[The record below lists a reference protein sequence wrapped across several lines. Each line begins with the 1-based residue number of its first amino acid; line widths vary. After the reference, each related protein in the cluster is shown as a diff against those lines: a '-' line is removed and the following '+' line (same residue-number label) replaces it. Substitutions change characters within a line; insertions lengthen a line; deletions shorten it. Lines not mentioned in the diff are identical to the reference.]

1 MVGKNIDIEEMQ
13 KDISDY
19 VSKKYGIKFKVAA
32 FGTAPEAAR
41 EKGEEEV
48 KECKN
53 ELASIHFD
61 MKPGELKAYLDEYM
75 VKQDEA
81 KQVLA
86 TKICTHF
93 NRIKRFELNRR
104 KKRPEAVGEIKNNII
119 MIGPTGVGKTF
130 LIKLIASKIG
140 VPFVKGDATKFS
152 ETGYVGGDVEDL
164 VRELVHEANGN
175 IELAQ
180 YGIIYLDEVDKL
192 AASRGLMGPD
202 VSRSG
207 VQRALLKPLEE
218 TEVEL
223 KVPHDPI
230 SQMEAV
236 QEYQRTG
243 KRENKKIST
252 RHILFIMSGAFAGLE
267 EIVERRRHQK
277 GIGFGA
283 EMPVKDKQA
292 EHLRHLKAEDLIQY
306 GFESEFIGRLPVV
319 TVFEHL
325 ETDDL
330 YKILCNPKSPI
341 VIGKRRDFKA
351 YGIDLQF
358 EDGALHKIAE
368 NAAKERTGAR
378 GLVSAVER
386 VLMKF
391 EHTLPSTDI
400 HRLLVT
406 EAMVDDPAGELEKI
420 LAQPVDPERDA
431 AFCRLVAAEEERLE
445 KLASRRIPEWES
457 VYKIPFADDRVKLI
471 IRHAIER
478 QIDVDAAAEEFSGV
492 QKAVHG
498 FTEEFCLKNDLEAS
512 FSDGAVDALAEKVWK
527 EPQDPAEYLK
537 CALHNYGHGL
547 RLIREKT
554 GKRKFLI
561 PAAAVENPEH
571 YLNCL
576 IQEAYR
582 QQESG
587 VNP

>member
-1 MVGKNIDIEEMQ
+1 MMGKNIDIDEIQ
-13 KDISDY
+13 KDISEY
-19 VSKKYGIKFKVAA
+19 ISRKYGMKFKIAA
-32 FGTAPEAAR
+32 FGTVPEAAR
-41 EKGEEEV
+41 EKGEAEA
-48 KECKN
+48 KESKN
-53 ELASIHFD
+53 EMVSIHFD

-75 VKQDEA
+75 VRQDEA

-93 NRIKRFELNRR
+93 NRIKRFELNRK
-104 KKRPEAVGEIKNNII
+104 KKRPDTVGEIKNNII

-130 LIKLIASKIG
+130 LVKLIANKIG

-164 VRELVHEANGN
+164 VRDLVYEAKGN

-192 AASRGLMGPD
+192 AASRGLIGPD

-207 VQRALLKPLEE
+207 VQRALLKPMEE

-230 SQMEAV
+230 SQIEAV

-243 KRENKKIST
+243 KREKKKIST
-252 RHILFIMSGAFAGLE
+252 RHILFIMSGAFNGLE
-267 EIVERRRHQK
+267 EIVEKRRHQK

-283 EMPVKDKQA
+283 EMPVKDTQA
-292 EHLRHLKAEDLIQY
+292 KHLRHLKAEDLIQY

-319 TVFEHL
+319 TVFEYL
-325 ETDDL
+325 ETEDL

-341 VIGKRRDFKA
+341 LIGKKRDFKA

-358 EDGALHKIAE
+358 EDEALHRIAE
-368 NAAKERTGAR
+368 NASNERTGAR

-400 HRLLVT
+400 RCLLIT
-406 EAMVDDPAGELEKI
+406 PAMVDDPAGELEKI
-420 LAQPVDPERDA
+420 LVHPADPKREA
-431 AFCRLVAAEEERLE
+431 AFRRLVAAEEECLE
-445 KLASRRIPEWES
+445 KLVAQRIPEWES
-457 VYKIPFADDRVKLI
+457 TYGIPFADDRVRLI
-471 IRHAIER
+471 IRHALDR
-478 QIDVDAAAEEFSGV
+478 QTDVEAAAEELQSV
-492 QKAVHG
+492 QKAVQDFAG
-498 FTEEFCLKNDLEAS
+498 QFSLKNDLDAS

-527 EPQDPAEYLK
+527 ELQDPADYLK
-537 CALHNYGHGL
+537 TALHNYGHGL
-547 RLIREKT
+547 NLIREKT
-554 GKRKFLI
+554 GKRQFLI
-561 PAAAVENPEH
+561 PAGGVENPEQ
-571 YLNCL
+571 YLNGL

-582 QQESG
+582 QKS
-587 VNP
+587 

>member
-1 MVGKNIDIEEMQ
+1 MGKKIDIDEIQ

-19 VSKKYGIKFKVAA
+19 VSKKYGIKLKIAG
-32 FGTAPEAAR
+32 FGTIPDAAR
-41 EKGEEEV
+41 EKEEEAAQGSNNDV
-48 KECKN
+48 
-53 ELASIHFD
+53 AAIHFD
-61 MKPGELKAYLDEYM
+61 MKPEELKSYLDEYM
-75 VKQDEA
+75 VRQDEA

-93 NRIKRFELNRR
+93 NRIKRFELNRK
-104 KKRPEAVGEIKNNII
+104 KKRPDTIGEIKNNII

-164 VRELVHEANGN
+164 VRDLVHEANGN

-207 VQRALLKPLEE
+207 VQRALLKPMEE

-243 KRENKKIST
+243 KREKKKINT
-252 RHILFIMSGAFAGLE
+252 RHILFIMSGAFNGLE
-267 EIVERRRHQK
+267 DIVDRRCRQK

-283 EMPVKDKQA
+283 EIPVKDQQA
-292 EHLRHLKAEDLIQY
+292 KPLKRLKTEDLIQF

-319 TVFEHL
+319 TVFEPL
-325 ETDDL
+325 ETEDL

-341 VIGKRRDFKA
+341 LIGKKRDFKA

-358 EDGALHKIAE
+358 EDEALHKIAE
-368 NAAKERTGAR
+368 NAAKEQTGAR

-391 EHTLPSTDI
+391 EHSLPSTDI
-400 HRLLVT
+400 RCLLVT
-406 EAMVDDPAGELEKI
+406 PAMVADPGGEIEKI
-420 LAQPVDPERDA
+420 LSHPNDQERESV
-431 AFCRLVAAEEERLE
+431 FRRLMTDEEERL
-445 KLASRRIPEWES
+445 KKRIAQRIPEWERA
-457 VYKIPFADDRVKLI
+457 YGIPFSDDRISLI
-471 IRHAIER
+471 IRHALDR
-478 QIDVDAAAEEFSGV
+478 Q
-492 QKAVHG
+492 
-498 FTEEFCLKNDLEAS
+498 LDLEAAVEEIKAVQQAVRDFAEQFSLKNRLALS
-512 FSDGAVDALAEKVWK
+512 FSNDAVDALVEIVWK
-527 EPQDPAEYLK
+527 ESHDPEDYLMTL
-537 CALHNYGHGL
+537 LHNYSQGL
-547 RLIREKT
+547 NLIRQKT
-554 GKRKFLI
+554 GKQQFLI
-561 PAAAVENPEH
+561 TAEGVENPEN
-571 YLNCL
+571 YLNRL

-582 QQESG
+582 QDS
-587 VNP
+587 

>member
-1 MVGKNIDIEEMQ
+1 MMGKNIDIDEIQ
-13 KDISDY
+13 KDISEY
-19 VSKKYGIKFKVAA
+19 ISKKYGMKFKVAA
-32 FGTAPEAAR
+32 FGTIPETAR
-41 EKGEEEV
+41 ESGEEKAKESKDEV
-48 KECKN
+48 
-53 ELASIHFD
+53 AAIHFD

-75 VKQDEA
+75 VRQDEA

-93 NRIKRFELNRR
+93 NRIRRFELNRR
-104 KKRPEAVGEIKNNII
+104 KKRPDTVGEIKNNII

-130 LIKLIASKIG
+130 LVKLIANKIG
-140 VPFVKGDATKFS
+140 IPFVKGDATKFS

-164 VRELVHEANGN
+164 VRDLVHEAKGN

-230 SQMEAV
+230 SQIEAV

-243 KRENKKIST
+243 KREKKKIST
-252 RHILFIMSGAFAGLE
+252 RHILFIMSGAFNGLD
-267 EIVERRRHQK
+267 EIVDRRRHQK

-283 EMPVKDKQA
+283 EMPVKDTQA

-319 TVFEHL
+319 TVFEYL
-325 ETDDL
+325 ETEDL
-330 YKILCNPKSPI
+330 YKILCSPKSPI
-341 VIGKRRDFKA
+341 LIGKKRDFKA

-358 EDGALHKIAE
+358 EDEALRKIAE
-368 NAAKERTGAR
+368 NASKERTGAR

-400 HRLLVT
+400 RCLMVT
-406 EAMVDDPAGELEKI
+406 PAMVDDPAGELEKI
-420 LAQPVDPERDA
+420 LARPDDPERKA
-431 AFCRLVAAEEERLE
+431 AFRRLVAAEEEHLE
-445 KLASRRIPEWES
+445 KLVARKIPEWES
-457 VYKIPFADDRVKLI
+457 AYGIPFADDRVRLI
-471 IRHAIER
+471 IKHALDR
-478 QIDVDAAAEEFSGV
+478 QTDVEVAAEELQAI
-492 QKAVHG
+492 QKAVQDFAG
-498 FTEEFCLKNDLEAS
+498 QFSLRNDLDAS

-527 EPQDPAEYLK
+527 EPQDPADYLK
-537 CALHNYGHGL
+537 CALHNYDHGL
-547 RLIREKT
+547 KLIREKT
-554 GKRKFLI
+554 GNRQFLI
-561 PAAAVENPEH
+561 PAGGVENPEH

-582 QQESG
+582 QKI
-587 VNP
+587 

>member
-1 MVGKNIDIEEMQ
+1 MMGKNIDIEEMQ

-19 VSKKYGIKFKVAA
+19 VSRKYGIKFKVAA

-48 KECKN
+48 KESKN
-53 ELASIHFD
+53 EMASIHFD

-93 NRIKRFELNRR
+93 NRIKRFELNRK
-104 KKRPEAVGEIKNNII
+104 KKRSETVGEIKSNII

-130 LIKLIASKIG
+130 LVKLIANKIG

-164 VRELVHEANGN
+164 VRDLVHEADGN

-236 QEYQRTG
+236 QEFQRTG
-243 KRENKKIST
+243 KREKKKIST
-252 RHILFIMSGAFAGLE
+252 KHILFIMSGAFNGLE
-267 EIVERRRHQK
+267 EIVERRLHQK
-277 GIGFGA
+277 GIGFNA
-283 EMPVKDKQA
+283 EMPVKVKQA
-292 EHLRHLKAEDLIQY
+292 EHLRDLKAEDLIQY

-325 ETDDL
+325 ETEDL

-341 VIGKRRDFKA
+341 VVGKKRDFKA

-358 EDGALHKIAE
+358 EDEALRKIAE

-400 HRLLVT
+400 RCLLVT
-406 EAMVDDPAGELEKI
+406 PAMVDDPAGELDKI
-420 LAQPVDPERDA
+420 LVHPADPEREA
-431 AFCRLVAAEEERLE
+431 AFRCLAAAEEERLAE
-445 KLASRRIPEWES
+445 MAALRVPEWES
-457 VYKIPFADDRVKLI
+457 AYGIPFADDRVRLI
-471 IRHAIER
+471 IRHAIDR
-478 QIDVDAAAEEFSGV
+478 QTDVEVATEEFQAI
-492 QKAVHG
+492 QKAVQD
-498 FTEEFCLKNDLEAS
+498 FTDDFCLRNDLEAS

-527 EPQDPAEYLK
+527 EPQDPAEYLN

-561 PAAAVENPEH
+561 PAGGVENPEQ

-582 QQESG
+582 QMS
-587 VNP
+587 

>member
-1 MVGKNIDIEEMQ
+1 MGKNIDIDEIQ
-13 KDISDY
+13 KDISEY
-19 VSKKYGIKFKVAA
+19 ISKKYGMKFKFAA
-32 FGTAPEAAR
+32 FGTVPETSR
-41 EKGEEEV
+41 EKGEEET
-48 KECKN
+48 KESRD
-53 ELASIHFD
+53 EVASIHFD
-61 MKPGELKAYLDEYM
+61 MKPVELKAYLDEYL
-75 VKQDEA
+75 VKQDDA

-104 KKRPEAVGEIKNNII
+104 GKRPDTIGEIKNNII

-130 LIKLIASKIG
+130 LVKLIANKIG

-164 VRELVHEANGN
+164 VRDLVYEAKGN

-192 AASRGLMGPD
+192 AGSRNLIGPD

-243 KRENKKIST
+243 KRERKKINT
-252 RHILFIMSGAFAGLE
+252 KHILFIMSGAFNGLD
-267 EIVERRRHQK
+267 EIVSRRRHQK
-277 GIGFGA
+277 RIGYGA
-283 EMPVKDKQA
+283 EMPVKDEQA

-319 TVFEHL
+319 TIFEHL
-325 ETDDL
+325 ETEDL
-330 YKILCNPKSPI
+330 NKILKNPKSPI
-341 VIGKRRDFKA
+341 LIGKKRDFKA

-358 EDGALHKIAE
+358 EDEALHKIAE

-391 EHTLPSTDI
+391 EHKLPSTDI
-400 HRLLVT
+400 RCLLVT
-406 EAMVDDPAGELEKI
+406 PTMVDDPDGELDKI
-420 LAQPVDPERDA
+420 LAHGDDPEREA
-431 AFCRLVAAEEERLE
+431 AFRCLMAEEEDRLE
-445 KLASRRIPEWES
+445 KLIGGKIPEWES
-457 VYKIPFADDRVKLI
+457 TYGIPFSDDRVRLI
-471 IRHAIER
+471 IRHAIDR
-478 QIDVDAAAEEFSGV
+478 QTDVEVAVGEVQAVQQALRDFAAQFS
-492 QKAVHG
+492 
-498 FTEEFCLKNDLEAS
+498 LRNDLDVS
-512 FSDGAVDALAEKVWK
+512 FADGAVDALAEKVWK
-527 EPQDPAEYLK
+527 EHQAPADYLK
-537 CALHNYGHGL
+537 TALHHYGHGL
-547 RLIREKT
+547 KLIREKT
-554 GKRKFLI
+554 GERRFLI
-561 PAAAVENPEH
+561 PAGGVENPEH

-576 IQEAYR
+576 IQDAYR
-582 QQESG
+582 QEC
-587 VNP
+587 

>member
-19 VSKKYGIKFKVAA
+19 VSRKYGIKFKIAA

-41 EKGEEEV
+41 EKGEEEA
-48 KECKN
+48 KESKN
-53 ELASIHFD
+53 EMASIHFD

-93 NRIKRFELNRR
+93 NRIKRFELNRK
-104 KKRPEAVGEIKNNII
+104 KKRSETVGEIKSNII

-130 LIKLIASKIG
+130 LVKLIANKIG

-164 VRELVHEANGN
+164 VRDLVHEANGN

-236 QEYQRTG
+236 QEFQRTG
-243 KRENKKIST
+243 KREKKKIST
-252 RHILFIMSGAFAGLE
+252 KHILFIMSGAFNGLE
-267 EIVERRRHQK
+267 GIVERRRHQK
-277 GIGFGA
+277 GIGFNA
-283 EMPVKDKQA
+283 EMPAKAKQA

-319 TVFEHL
+319 TVFEYL
-325 ETDDL
+325 ETEDL

-341 VIGKRRDFKA
+341 LIGKKRDFKA

-358 EDGALHKIAE
+358 EDEALRKIAE
-368 NAAKERTGAR
+368 NAALERTGAR
-378 GLVSAVER
+378 GLVSAVEH

-400 HRLLVT
+400 RCLLVT
-406 EAMVDDPAGELEKI
+406 PAMVDDPAGELEKI
-420 LAQPVDPERDA
+420 LAHPEEPEREATFRCLA
-431 AFCRLVAAEEERLE
+431 AVEEERLAE
-445 KLASRRIPEWES
+445 LAAGRIPEWES
-457 VYKIPFADDRVKLI
+457 AYGVPFADDRVRLI
-471 IRHAIER
+471 IRYALDR
-478 QIDVDAAAEEFSGV
+478 QIDVDVAAEEFHAI
-492 QKAVHG
+492 QKAVQD
-498 FTEEFCLKNDLEAS
+498 FTNEFCRANDLEAS
-512 FSDGAVDALAEKVWK
+512 FSDGAVDALAEKVWR
-527 EPQDPAEYLK
+527 EPLDPAEYLK

-561 PAAAVENPEH
+561 PAGGVDDPEQ

-576 IQEAYR
+576 IQDAYR
-582 QQESG
+582 QMG
-587 VNP
+587 

>member
-1 MVGKNIDIEEMQ
+1 MYVIGKNIDIEEMQ

-19 VSKKYGIKFKVAA
+19 VSKKYGIRFKVAA
-32 FGTAPEAAR
+32 FGTAPEPAK
-41 EKGEEEV
+41 EKGEEA
-48 KECKN
+48 KACTN
-53 ELASIHFD
+53 DLASIHFD

-130 LIKLIASKIG
+130 LVKLIANKIG

-175 IELAQ
+175 VELAQ

-236 QEYQRTG
+236 QEFQRTG

-252 RHILFIMSGAFAGLE
+252 RHILFIMSGAFNGLE

-319 TVFEHL
+319 TIFEHL
-325 ETDDL
+325 ETEDL

-341 VIGKRRDFKA
+341 VIGKKRDFKA

-358 EDGALHKIAE
+358 EDEALHKIAE

-400 HRLLVT
+400 HHLLVT
-406 EAMVDDPAGELEKI
+406 EAMVDDPAGELEKV
-420 LAQPVDPERDA
+420 LARPDDPEREA
-431 AFCRLVAAEEERLE
+431 AFCRLAAADEERLE
-445 KLASRRIPEWES
+445 RLAAQRIPDWES
-457 VYKIPFADDRVKLI
+457 TYKMPFADDRIRLI
-471 IRHAIER
+471 IRRAVDR
-478 QIDVDAAAEEFSGV
+478 QTDVDAAAEELHGI
-492 QKAVHG
+492 QKAVQE
-498 FTEEFCLKNDLEAS
+498 FTHEFCLKNDLEAA
-512 FSDGAVDALAEKVWK
+512 FSDGAVDALAEKVWSV
-527 EPQDPAEYLK
+527 PQDPADYLK
-537 CALHNYGHGL
+537 CQLHNYGHGL
-547 RLIREKT
+547 KLIREKT

-561 PAAAVENPEH
+561 PAAAVESPEQ

-582 QQESG
+582 QES
-587 VNP
+587 

>member
-1 MVGKNIDIEEMQ
+1 MMGKNIDIDEIQ
-13 KDISDY
+13 KDISEY

-41 EKGEEEV
+41 EKGEEEA
-48 KECKN
+48 KESKN
-53 ELASIHFD
+53 EVASIHFD

-75 VKQDEA
+75 VRQDEA

-93 NRIKRFELNRR
+93 KRIKRFELNRK
-104 KKRPEAVGEIKNNII
+104 KKRPDTVGEIKNNII

-130 LIKLIASKIG
+130 LVKLIANKIG

-164 VRELVHEANGN
+164 VRDLVHEAKGN

-192 AASRGLMGPD
+192 AASRNLIGPD

-223 KVPHDPI
+223 KVPHDMV

-243 KRENKKIST
+243 KRERKKIST
-252 RHILFIMSGAFAGLE
+252 KHILFIMSGAFNGLD
-267 EIVERRRHQK
+267 EIVEKRRHQK

-283 EMPVKDKQA
+283 EMPVKDKQT
-292 EHLRHLKAEDLIQY
+292 EQLRHLKAEDLIQY
-306 GFESEFIGRLPVV
+306 GFESEFVGRLPVV

-325 ETDDL
+325 ETEDL

-341 VIGKRRDFKA
+341 LIGKKRDFKA

-358 EDGALHKIAE
+358 EDEALRKIAE
-368 NAAKERTGAR
+368 NASRERTGAR
-378 GLVSAVER
+378 GLVSAMER

-400 HRLLVT
+400 RCLLVT
-406 EAMVDDPAGELEKI
+406 PAMVDDPGGELEKI
-420 LAQPVDPERDA
+420 LAHPDDPEREES
-431 AFCRLVAAEEERLE
+431 FHRLMAEAEERLE
-445 KLASRRIPEWES
+445 KLVGQKIPEWERT
-457 VYKIPFADDRVKLI
+457 YGIPFSDDRVRLI
-471 IRHAIER
+471 VRHAFDR
-478 QIDVDAAAEEFSGV
+478 QTDMEAEVEEVQAIQQAVRDFAGQFS
-492 QKAVHG
+492 
-498 FTEEFCLKNDLEAS
+498 LKNDLEVS
-512 FSDGAVDALAEKVWK
+512 FTDGAVDALAEKAWK
-527 EPQDPAEYLK
+527 ELQDPADYLRT
-537 CALHNYGHGL
+537 ALHNYGHGL
-547 RLIREKT
+547 KLIREKT
-554 GKRKFLI
+554 GKRQFLI
-561 PAAAVENPEH
+561 PAGGVENPEQ
-571 YLNCL
+571 YLNGL

-582 QQESG
+582 QKS
-587 VNP
+587 